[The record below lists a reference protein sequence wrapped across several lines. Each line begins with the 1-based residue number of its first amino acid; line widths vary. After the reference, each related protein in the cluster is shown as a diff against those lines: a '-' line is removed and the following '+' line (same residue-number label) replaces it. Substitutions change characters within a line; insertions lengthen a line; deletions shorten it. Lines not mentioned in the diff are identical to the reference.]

1 MTDPAQDPHQAAAAA
16 AITSAI
22 TATDYQGFDRRKEYR
37 EWRSNVDQRL
47 DDGADTMRGLRKDI
61 AANTAMTKGIQEDTS
76 ELVDLL
82 RSFKGALKVLDALG
96 RLARPLGYIV
106 ALVGGVMGL
115 VAFFKGGLSPK

>member
-1 MTDPAQDPHQAAAAA
+1 MTDTVPQNPQPAAAV
-16 AITSAI
+16 S
-22 TATDYQGFDRRKEYR
+22 TADYQGFDRRKEYR
-37 EWRSNVDQRL
+37 EWRATVDRRL
-47 DDGADTMRGLRKDI
+47 DDGSDTMHNLRKDI

-115 VAFFKGGLSPK
+115 VAFIKGGVSPK